1 MTHKEKQDRFVAMIK
16 EHERLILRVCAMY
29 TNCGRADLRD
39 LYQDAVCALWES
51 YDTFKG
57 NSKISTWIYSVTRY
71 TMLNYMRSHRVEM
84 SSVCIDEMP
93 ERGVADE
100 TERLLDD
107 VREALT
113 LLPPEDRDLFVMW
126 MEGFDNEEIG
136 QVVGLRPGNVAV
148 RITRIKKKIRKIVNG
163 EGRRIRL

>member
-1 MTHKEKQDRFVAMIK
+1 MTYKEKQDRFVAMIK
-16 EHERLILRVCAMY
+16 EHERLRLKVCAMY

-57 NSKISTWIYSVTRY
+57 ISKISTWIYSVTRY
-71 TMLNYMRSHRVEM
+71 TMLNYMRSHRVEAN
-84 SSVCIDEMP
+84 SVSIDEMQ
-93 ERGVADE
+93 ERSVSDE
-100 TERLLDD
+100 TERMLEE

-113 LLPPEDRDLFVMW
+113 LLEPEDRDLFVMW

-136 QVVGLRPGNVAV
+136 QVVGLRPGTVAV
-148 RITRIKKKIRKIVNG
+148 RITRIKKKIRNIVNG
-163 EGRRIRL
+163 EGREIRL